1 MQTEDTTRWK
11 FWTIVDG
18 VAVPLVRGADDGD
31 GDDGSG
37 DDGDGDGG
45 DDGDKKSFSQDD
57 LDRVGTREKSRGKR
71 QGRKELFDELGVADL
86 DELKAKL
93 GKVEENDAEGQ
104 RDLDAQK
111 EAAAKSKRDAD
122 QARKEADEERFLA
135 RVERR
140 LIKAD
145 ADPERL
151 EKIARLLDFEDDVS
165 ELDLEDIDAAIDDL
179 KKDMPEL
186 FTKKDSDGDDGDG
199 DGRRQD
205 ADGSRGPRNSDP
217 GRRNPKPPAGDPQER
232 ARQQVRDRHPQ
243 LVRDRDK

>member
-1 MQTEDTTRWK
+1 MQNEDTARWK

-18 VAVPLVRGADDGD
+18 VAVPLVRGADDD

-37 DDGDGDGG
+37 DDGDGDDGEGG
-45 DDGDKKSFSQDD
+45 GKKSSFSQED

-93 GKVEENDAEGQ
+93 GKVDENDAEGQ

-111 EAAAKSKRDAD
+111 EAAAKSKREAD
-122 QARKEADEERFLA
+122 QARKEADKERFLA

-186 FTKKDSDGDDGDG
+186 FTKKDSDGEDGDG
-199 DGRRQD
+199 GGRRRD
-205 ADGSRGPRNSDP
+205 ADGSRGPRDSDP
-217 GRRNPKPPAGDPQER
+217 GRRTPKPPSGDPEEA
-232 ARQQVRDRHPQ
+232 ARQKVRERHPQ
-243 LVRDRDK
+243 LVRDRT